1 MEFLMKNK
9 LERSFLNQSLER
21 ALQILCAFTFDT
33 QKLTLTELSNKL
45 EIPKTTTYR
54 LASTLMDCGFL
65 NHDETTKH
73 YSLGLK
79 LMELGSIVY
88 DSFSLRHIAS
98 PALNELLAKM
108 GNKAVFLAIFRN
120 DEVIYIDKKE
130 DPRNP
135 IKFAT
140 TEVGRHR
147 PPYFGMFGKVFLAFM
162 AEGESDRILR
172 QHSLTAISKRS
183 ITDIGLYKAQLCE
196 VREEGYAFDNEGA
209 FDGISG
215 IASPIWDAG
224 DNVVAAVGVGFI
236 SSSEDDVSRAYIIES
251 VKEAASIVSEQLSS
265 IMLPVAGRRR
275 A

>member
-1 MEFLMKNK
+1 MEFYMKNK
-9 LERSFLNQSLER
+9 LERSFINQSLER
-21 ALQILCAFTFDT
+21 ALQILRAFSFEERE
-33 QKLTLTELSNKL
+33 LTLTELSSKL
-45 EIPKTTTYR
+45 DLPKTTTYR
-54 LASTLMDCGFL
+54 LASTLMDNGFL
-65 NHDETTKH
+65 QYDEKNKH
-73 YSLGLK
+73 YSLGLE

-108 GNKAVFLAIFRN
+108 GNKAVFLAIFRE

-130 DPRNP
+130 DPRSP
-135 IKFAT
+135 IKFST

-162 AEGESDRILR
+162 AEEESDRILR
-172 QHSLTAISKRS
+172 QHSLTAIAKRS
-183 ITDIGLYKAQLCE
+183 ITDINLYKAQLRE
-196 VREEGYAFDNEGA
+196 VREKGYALDDEGA
-209 FDGISG
+209 WDDISG
-215 IASPIWDAG
+215 IAAPIRDAG

-251 VKEAASIVSEQLSS
+251 VKEAASIISEQLSS